1 MVDENKQML
10 PNIQFNIEILCKL
23 PSKIAKI
30 MLKMTQKSTR
40 ILKFEG
46 EDAQVDP
53 T

>member
-10 PNIQFNIEILCKL
+10 PNIRFSIEILYKFS
-23 PSKIAKI
+23 SKIAKI
-30 MLKMTQKSTR
+30 MLKMTQKSTQ

>member
-23 PSKIAKI
+23 PSKNGQNYV
-30 MLKMTQKSTR
+30 KMTQKSTR

>member
-1 MVDENKQML
+1 MVDENKQMF
-10 PNIQFNIEILCKL
+10 PNIQFNIEILCKFS
-23 PSKIAKI
+23 SKIAKI
-30 MLKMTQKSTR
+30 MLKISQKSTQ